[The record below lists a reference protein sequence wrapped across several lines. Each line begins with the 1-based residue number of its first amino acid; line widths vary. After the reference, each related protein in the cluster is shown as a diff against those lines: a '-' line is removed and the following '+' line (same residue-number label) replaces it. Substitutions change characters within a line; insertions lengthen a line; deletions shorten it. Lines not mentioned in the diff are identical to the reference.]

1 MKLLETAGNLLKSK
15 WKEIVLVICIPVISA
30 LGFAFIKA
38 QVAITAY
45 KFQEKQTE
53 TREVSYKKQI
63 NALKSTLSASKKTV
77 KKYKVLAG
85 KECDCEPKKYE
96 EVVYE
101 NITETSS
108 DGTKTETETDT
119 KTEVKNKIRFFDDNR
134 MWQVG
139 GGYDIFSGG
148 WYVRCAIETG
158 EALFIELQYPI
169 LFDGQNR
176 LRVGAGLRF

>member
-1 MKLLETAGNLLKSK
+1 MIMK
-15 WKEIVLVICIPVISA
+15 
-30 LGFAFIKA
+30 
-38 QVAITAY
+38 TAY
-45 KFQEKQTE
+45 EHQEKQSE

-85 KECDCEPKKYE
+85 KDCDCEPKKYE

-108 DGTKTETETDT
+108 DGTKTETNTDT
-119 KTEVKNKIRFFDDNR
+119 KTENKSKIVLPDNNK
-134 MWQVG
+134 MWQLG
-139 GGYDIFSGG
+139 GGYNIFSGG
-148 WYVRCAIETG
+148 WYVRGAIETG
-158 EALFIELQYPI
+158 EMLFVECSYPI
-169 LFDGQNR
+169 IFDGQNR